1 MAPGQIKD
9 LIMAMHSSVENR
21 LFAKFAGHTLS
32 EAGKLSFKERDVSYF
47 FVLPILSNS
56 VSAFAHAT
64 ATYRT
69 IKLSLSAA
77 IDTRRNT
84 FFGIFSASRPTEGQN
99 ALKSTIRGIIN
110 DFNEDF

>member
-1 MAPGQIKD
+1 
-9 LIMAMHSSVENR
+9 MHSSDENR
-21 LFAKFAGHTLS
+21 LFAKFADHTLS

-64 ATYRT
+64 AIYRT
-69 IKLSLSAA
+69 IKLQLSAT

-84 FFGIFSASRPTEGQN
+84 FFGIFSASRPT
-99 ALKSTIRGIIN
+99 
-110 DFNEDF
+110 

>member
-1 MAPGQIKD
+1 MVPGRTKD
-9 LIMAMHSSVENR
+9 FIVAMHSSVENR

-64 ATYRT
+64 TTYRT

-77 IDTRRNT
+77 FDTKRNT
-84 FFGIFSASRPTEGQN
+84 FFGILSASRPTKGQN
-99 ALKSTIRGIIN
+99 ALKKHYKG
-110 DFNEDF
+110 DYQ